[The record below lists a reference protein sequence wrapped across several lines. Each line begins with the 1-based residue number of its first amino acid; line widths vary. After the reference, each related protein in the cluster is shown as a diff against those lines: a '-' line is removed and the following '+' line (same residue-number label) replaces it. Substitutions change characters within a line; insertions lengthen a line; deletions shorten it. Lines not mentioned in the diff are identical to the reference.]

1 MSDSE
6 ESNFVLVDPDDA
18 SVDPIP
24 TAADETEIFRDWL
37 HPTAYLRRY
46 ERVQEAF
53 ELQRPWIRHTPRF
66 HSGTAPR
73 GAAPC

>member
-24 TAADETEIFRDWL
+24 TAADETEIFQDWL
-37 HPTAYLRRY
+37 HLTAYLRRY

-53 ELQRPWIRHTPRF
+53 ELKRPHLKNGSVIPLGSTVAQLPE
-66 HSGTAPR
+66 
-73 GAAPC
+73 